1 MPPEPRSPRG
11 QPRDPDKPSPF
22 DPRNS
27 GLPPLN
33 PSSPTGD
40 YIHWLKYAQDELD
53 RSGLNSAVQLLPL
66 PLSYKDSVDKSNTTP
81 EYTDGEGQRR
91 IWNED
96 MKQCQTISQA
106 VSAPLKGKKHRIGLM
121 IHPPPWVGRERI
133 VSTGENGAE
142 TFEYGKRVEGV
153 DGNEVI
159 QYATGHVSLL
169 FIVAAEPGKSGKTLA
184 IWDADTEGEV
194 RRKLNVRKLT
204 EPLQAK
210 EGYSGIQYHL
220 YKHLQGNKGNRLAAW
235 YVGGGGNEGK
245 SNCGTLAVDT
255 LLWWVRGNAG
265 ELTANNLGEMSQY
278 KLAK

>member
-1 MPPEPRSPRG
+1 MPPKPRSPSG
-11 QPRDPDKPSPF
+11 QPRDPNKPSPF
-22 DPRNS
+22 NPRNS

-33 PSSPTGD
+33 PLSPAED

-53 RSGLNSAVQLLPL
+53 RSDLNSAVQLVPL

-81 EYTDGEGQRR
+81 EYTDDEGQPR
-91 IWNED
+91 IWNGD
-96 MKQCQTISQA
+96 MKQCQTVSQA
-106 VSAPLKGKKHRIGLM
+106 VSAPLKGKKHKIGLM
-121 IHPPPWVGRERI
+121 IHPPPRVGRERI
-133 VSTGENGAE
+133 VSTDENGE
-142 TFEYGKRVEGV
+142 EMFEYGKRVESV

-159 QYATGHVSLL
+159 QYATGHVSLF

-194 RRKLNVRKLT
+194 RRKLNVRKLK

-210 EGYSGIQYHL
+210 EGYSGIQHHL
-220 YKHLQGNKGNRLAAW
+220 YKHLQGKKGNRLAAW

-245 SNCGTLAVDT
+245 SNCGALAVDT
-255 LLWWVRGNAG
+255 LLWWVRGSAG
-265 ELTANNLGEMSQY
+265 ELTVNNLGEMGQH

>member
-1 MPPEPRSPRG
+1 MPPEPSSPRG

-81 EYTDGEGQRR
+81 EYTDGERQQR

-96 MKQCQTISQA
+96 MKQCQTISQT

-142 TFEYGKRVEGV
+142 TFEYGQRVEGV

-159 QYATGHVSLL
+159 QYATGHVSLF

>member
-1 MPPEPRSPRG
+1 MPPEPRSPSG

-33 PSSPTGD
+33 LSSPTED
-40 YIHWLKYAQDELD
+40 YLHWLKYAQDELD

-66 PLSYKDSVDKSNTTP
+66 PLSYKDSVDKSNATS
-81 EYTDGEGQRR
+81 EYTDGEGQQR

-96 MKQCQTISQA
+96 MKQCQTVSQIVTA
-106 VSAPLKGKKHRIGLM
+106 ALQGKSHKIGLM
-121 IHPPPWVGRERI
+121 IHPAPWVGRERI
-133 VSTGENGAE
+133 VSTDENGE
-142 TFEYGKRVEGV
+142 EVFEYGKRVESV

-159 QYATGHVSLL
+159 QYTTRHVSLF

-184 IWDADTEGEV
+184 VWDADAEGEV
-194 RRKLNVRKLT
+194 RRKLNVRKLA

-220 YKHLQGNKGNRLAAW
+220 YKHLQGKKGNSLAAW

-245 SNCGTLAVDT
+245 SNCGALAVDT

-265 ELTANNLGEMSQY
+265 ELTANNLGEMGQH